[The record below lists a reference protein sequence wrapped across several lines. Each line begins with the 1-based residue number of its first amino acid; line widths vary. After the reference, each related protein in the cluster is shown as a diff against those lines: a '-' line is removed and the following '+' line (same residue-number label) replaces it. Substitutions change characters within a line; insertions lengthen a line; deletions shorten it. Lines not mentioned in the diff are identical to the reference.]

1 MRSKRSLSIQVN
13 KVSKIIR
20 LGDDNVTAISK
31 AKPGNARGDV
41 TGRHKSTR
49 VMSRG
54 RNNGTAI
61 FERNPQIAQ
70 NVYQR
75 DNVTSLEDLK
85 SQVSRTSL
93 QNLQAQALMQ
103 SMTPGK
109 ISKSNLLS
117 SRNSHAQT
125 QVNTLENAM
134 NVERKHAE
142 TTTSEIGSIAES
154 FKHRSKSYFNPL
166 AGRDLIVNVPEKSK
180 GELNRL
186 PPYLKHLDLIANG
199 IGDYQKGVPR
209 YPHRMG
215 HTSQEEKAHLLGNF
229 TRDNL
234 NALQRRLA
242 EQDNE
247 REQDLRFANSY
258 IRRENEEATRVEK
271 IM

>member
-93 QNLQAQALMQ
+93 QNLQAQALM
-103 SMTPGK
+103 
-109 ISKSNLLS
+109 
-117 SRNSHAQT
+117 
-125 QVNTLENAM
+125 
-134 NVERKHAE
+134 
-142 TTTSEIGSIAES
+142 
-154 FKHRSKSYFNPL
+154 
-166 AGRDLIVNVPEKSK
+166 
-180 GELNRL
+180 
-186 PPYLKHLDLIANG
+186 
-199 IGDYQKGVPR
+199 
-209 YPHRMG
+209 
-215 HTSQEEKAHLLGNF
+215 
-229 TRDNL
+229 
-234 NALQRRLA
+234 
-242 EQDNE
+242 
-247 REQDLRFANSY
+247 
-258 IRRENEEATRVEK
+258 
-271 IM
+271 